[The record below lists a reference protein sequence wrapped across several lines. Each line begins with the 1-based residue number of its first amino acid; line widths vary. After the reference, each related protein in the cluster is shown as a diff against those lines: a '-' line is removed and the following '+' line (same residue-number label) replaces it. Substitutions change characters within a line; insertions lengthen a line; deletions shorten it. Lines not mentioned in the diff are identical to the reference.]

1 MPRKDTKVVVVRM
14 EDPKAKAKPDLSYG
28 GSTLAVKLDEDT
40 DGHPLRL
47 TVTCSVDLPEATV
60 ARRLNQD
67 LLAAAQITGQA
78 AKYLS
83 ARESFF
89 KDQIRIRLQ
98 TKGCKQEA
106 GFLTGALVE
115 QNKKDW
121 DWKEFAV
128 QQLAKLIRKDEKVSA
143 KRARVLAEAR
153 AKAAYEKAPVKTTN
167 KNGSPV
173 KPLVQVKGVE

>member
-1 MPRKDTKVVVVRM
+1 MAKKQKTVVVRM

-28 GSTLAVKLDEDT
+28 DSSLAVVVKEDT
-40 DGHPLRL
+40 DGHPVKL
-47 TVTCSVDLPEATV
+47 TVTCVVDLPEATV
-60 ARRLNQD
+60 ARKLNQD
-67 LLAAAQITGQA
+67 LLAAAQTTGQA
-78 AKYLS
+78 ARYLA

-98 TKGCKQEA
+98 TKGCKQEP

-128 QQLAKLIRKDEKVSA
+128 QQLAKLIKKDEKVSA

-153 AKAAYEKAPVKTTN
+153 AKAAYDKAPVKITN
-167 KNGSPV
+167 KDGSPV
-173 KPLVQVKGVE
+173 KPSVQVKGVE